1 MISIF
6 FRQKSKIIQQDK
18 RAFTLIEMMLSLAI
32 IAIVTGAVI
41 SVARMSDTNKSLTL
55 SAGEF
60 KAALREAQTKALA
73 GRTGEE
79 PASVYVCGY
88 GVKVVEGSADSYQ
101 GFYTYVNNETLMNN
115 PKICIDRGGRVGGD
129 NLIKETAI
137 NTLKLREGVKF
148 EGDHSGAK
156 VFFLSPY
163 GEVNSF
169 SRYNSSSDLSGM
181 PVIFKL
187 KGKNGGAVDVK
198 VNQFGKIE

>member
-79 PASVYVCGY
+79 PASV
-88 GVKVVEGSADSYQ
+88 
-101 GFYTYVNNETLMNN
+101 
-115 PKICIDRGGRVGGD
+115 
-129 NLIKETAI
+129 
-137 NTLKLREGVKF
+137 
-148 EGDHSGAK
+148 
-156 VFFLSPY
+156 
-163 GEVNSF
+163 
-169 SRYNSSSDLSGM
+169 
-181 PVIFKL
+181 
-187 KGKNGGAVDVK
+187 
-198 VNQFGKIE
+198 